1 MLHFGSSF
9 LGNDAL
15 CCVEVIALLLYA
27 EVVKPEVRKSC
38 LAAAVGWTLFIYLD
52 RLADGVATLV
62 VTGLV
67 VVLAAPLAWQVD
79 GTKGEVELQQS
90 VSGLLLMLMAANR
103 VFFDSQVAVQHWAED
118 SPMQAEKYLAT
129 LFVVNG
135 LLMWVFNRSGEAR
148 LRDAHWDLHQ
158 VSTTLKQWMP
168 VALERSVLVALSLSI
183 HAGGVLCTAYLT
195 SCLPW
200 AGFLFGK
207 CASSP
212 SLSGL
217 ALLCGSFIY
226 SGIFM
231 ISELLRQYRSCG
243 RADRTT
249 AAVLWEQLEI
259 GANVIGWACLF
270 ANASYV
276 ALEMF
281 L

>member
-1 MLHFGSSF
+1 MLRFGSSF
-9 LGNDAL
+9 LGNDVL

-79 GTKGEVELQQS
+79 GNKGEVEFQQS

-103 VFFDSQVAVQHWAED
+103 VFFGSQVAVQQWAGD
-118 SPMQAEKYLAT
+118 SPVQAGKYLAT
-129 LFVVNG
+129 LFIVNG
-135 LLMWVFNRSGEAR
+135 LMMWVFNRSGETT
-148 LRDAHWDLHQ
+148 LRDTHWNPHSALIP
-158 VSTTLKQWMP
+158 LKRWILF
-168 VALERSVLVALSLSI
+168 VLERSALVALSLSV
-183 HAGGVLCTAYLT
+183 HAGGVLCTAYLA

-200 AGFLFGK
+200 HRFLFGK

-217 ALLCGSFIY
+217 ALLCGGFIY
-226 SGIFM
+226 TSIVM
-231 ISELLRQYRSCG
+231 ILELLRQYRSRG

-249 AAVLWEQLEI
+249 AAVFWTQLEMC
-259 GANVIGWACLF
+259 ANVIGWACLF
-270 ANASYV
+270 MNTFYM
-276 ALEMF
+276 ALDMF
-281 L
+281 A